1 MIATQMKPTIP
12 NVNHESVKTLVAV
25 KDSGVQM
32 VKKKPL
38 WLRVLSF
45 FFVPVYSPRNDM
57 DMESWRRL
65 EFRNEHYE
73 PRSAMESSFYRF
85 M

>member
-1 MIATQMKPTIP
+1 MIATQIKPTIP
-12 NVNHESVKTLVAV
+12 TVNHASINTLAAV
-25 KDSGVQM
+25 KDSGVQAA
-32 VKKKPL
+32 KKKPL

-57 DMESWRRL
+57 DMEAWRRL
-65 EFRNEHYE
+65 EFRNEQYE
-73 PRSAMESSFYRF
+73 RMSAMESSFYRF